1 MNMNSISDVYK
12 RLKTNP
18 SDNTKYDYTDNSIVF
33 INDTYNLKAYN
44 QKKNIIVDLSFDGQN
59 FSFIAPD
66 YENLYSL
73 FSDINAGKITIDRL
87 SEISIII
94 KGYAR
99 NKTSKF
105 SKIKAVLCSVIGIIC
120 SLFGLIMTLFIPFA
134 SIKEK
139 DYTLFGTLPIYIAFL
154 LIGIAFIRYGIKQHK
169 YKRRIIPEIF
179 GYAITGFSSAII
191 AVGLIDDYGK
201 YTTDTIGGCAVLVL
215 FMIIGLFIIIAS
227 KKAPEEDKNMFL
239 TRVPLLPD
247 TEQADKIFCYMDEL
261 CMYGKVDFDEISST
275 GRNADIELNLF
286 MRYCADK
293 LSIQIDDTLQFD
305 ELLGALSEYVT
316 RRFDD
321 SNVAKYYYY
330 DDEEEY
336 D

>member
-1 MNMNSISDVYK
+1 MNMNSISDVYN

-18 SDNTKYDYTDNSIVF
+18 SDNSKYDYTDNSIVF

-44 QKKNIIVDLSFDGQN
+44 QKKNIIVDLSYDGQN

-73 FSDINAGKITIDRL
+73 FSDINAGKITIDRM
-87 SEISIII
+87 SDVNIII

-99 NKTSKF
+99 NKAPKF
-105 SKIKAVLCSVIGIIC
+105 SIIKAVLCSVIGIIGT
-120 SLFGLIMTLFIPFA
+120 LFGLSMSLFIPFA
-134 SIKEK
+134 FLEEK
-139 DYTLFGTLPIYIAFL
+139 DCTLLGTLPIYISFL
-154 LIGIAFIRYGIKQHK
+154 LIGITFIRYGIKQHK

-179 GYAITGFSSAII
+179 GYAIIGFSSAVF
-191 AVGLIDDYGK
+191 AVGLIEDYGK
-201 YTTDTIGGCAVLVL
+201 YTTD
-215 FMIIGLFIIIAS
+215 IIGASVVLIFFMLIGVFIIIAS
-227 KKAPEEDKNMFL
+227 KKAPVDKNLFL